1 MAMLER
7 TLRGDFK
14 KIVERLHQGVLDG
27 SISASYE
34 DGTEFT
40 MGSVR
45 CAVRMYERYSW
56 SGSNR
61 VALSLTVVGN
71 GEQVHVT
78 AITAGGSQAMF
89 FKVNTWGEDAFLDTL
104 AQVMDRMEE
113 CR

>member
-7 TLRGDFK
+7 TLQGNFTE
-14 KIVERLHQGVLDG
+14 IVERLHHGVLEG
-27 SISASYE
+27 SVSASYE
-34 DGTEFT
+34 GGTDFT
-40 MGSVR
+40 MGPVK

-61 VALSLTVVGN
+61 VALSLTAVGD
-71 GEQVHVT
+71 GERVHVT

-104 AQVMDRMEE
+104 AQVLDQMGG
-113 CR
+113 

>member
-7 TLRGDFK
+7 TLRGNFK
-14 KIVERLHQGVLDG
+14 EIVERLHQGVLDG

-40 MGSVR
+40 MGSAR

-61 VALSLTVVGN
+61 VALSLTVVGD

-104 AQVMDRMEE
+104 AQVMDRMEG
-113 CR
+113 C